1 VSTNSIAQLLLV
13 GSVALILAAACVFIV
28 NYGKKLRGPLAPS
41 TAPRRRPSGPAA
53 VPITRDAYA
62 VARRLK
68 AQGVPNAVALT
79 SMSPAEQQF
88 FLSAVSAR
96 LGDGTGPRAM
106 PSRVAEGPTA
116 PMAQPV
122 APLPEAALA
131 TSAIHC
137 PVCRAQIGTRSDK
150 GPTIKKCPGCQRRV
164 AAKVEG
170 DRLHVTVSYALGT
183 PRSTPTIKK

>member
-1 VSTNSIAQLLLV
+1 MTTNSIAQLLLV
-13 GSVALILAAACVFIV
+13 GSVAMILAAACVFIL
-28 NYGKKLRGPLAPS
+28 NYGKKLRGQITPATGARGRRSGGTAAP
-41 TAPRRRPSGPAA
+41 AL
-53 VPITRDAYA
+53 TRDAYA

-96 LGDGTGPRAM
+96 LGDGTGPRAV
-106 PSRVAEGPTA
+106 PDRAATEGPTA
-116 PMAQPV
+116 PIAP
-122 APLPEAALA
+122 PLPEAAMA

-137 PVCRAQIGTRSDK
+137 PVCRAQIGLRSDA
-150 GPTIKKCPGCQRRV
+150 GPMIKKCPGCKRRV
-164 AAKVEG
+164 AAKVDG

-183 PRSTPTIKK
+183 PRSIPTIKK

>member
-1 VSTNSIAQLLLV
+1 VSTHSIAQLLLV

-28 NYGKKLRGPLAPS
+28 NYGKKLRGPLSPNS
-41 TAPRRRPSGPAA
+41 APRARTSGPAA
-53 VPITRDAYA
+53 MPITRDAYA

-106 PSRVAEGPTA
+106 ANRVAEGPTA
-116 PMAQPV
+116 PMV

-137 PVCRAQIGTRSDK
+137 PVCRAQIGSRSDK

-164 AAKVEG
+164 AAKVDG